1 MDGVLVQW
9 PFRSSRSWSRPVTV
23 LRDEGLDPSE
33 GVDGSSESDVP
44 SLLRSLKKAGTKV
57 QMSKSDGNAD
67 VTMAESIISSAPR
80 AGGFR
85 LAHANFWTQLNSW
98 NV

>member
-33 GVDGSSESDVP
+33 GVDGSSESDSSSP
-44 SLLRSLKKAGTKV
+44 LSSSESEEGGDQGT
-57 QMSKSDGNAD
+57 D
-67 VTMAESIISSAPR
+67 E
-80 AGGFR
+80 
-85 LAHANFWTQLNSW
+85 
-98 NV
+98 